1 MLKRS
6 EAAAEAKKAKNLVE
20 RMSKAM
26 AEMKEITDQAE
37 AKLKVM
43 EAWVCK
49 IIRNTN
55 EYLGRSEDAE
65 YQIKRSAISEA
76 LQKYKLN
83 ARFSGDT
90 LILSVEVKNDK
101 NSDTP
106 EPSDKKEPQPDN
118 THTEGTQTDPIEGV
132 STVREGRRV
141 VH

>member
-6 EAAAEAKKAKNLVE
+6 EAAAEAKKARNLVE

-26 AEMKEITDQAE
+26 AEMNARTEAAE

-55 EYLGRSEDAE
+55 VYLGRPADAE
-65 YQIKRSAISEA
+65 YQIKRSAVTES
-76 LQKYKLN
+76 LHKFKLN

-106 EPSDKKEPQPDN
+106 EPGDEKESQPDN
-118 THTEGTQTDPIEGV
+118 THTEGTQTNSVEGIP
-132 STVREGRRV
+132 TVREGRRL